1 MAKLKDDHI
10 KWVLEMDAK
19 GVQSELVTISA
30 KSKELEADNRRLAAE
45 YKEAAKQMKETRE
58 ELAKLTKA
66 GKEDSDQ
73 FRELEATLESVS
85 AEMTDYKRKMVENNR
100 VIEQNKKVADEMVR
114 TLKVEDMTMEQLKKR
129 AAELQ
134 KQFESTSKSTHP
146 EAYAELEKQLNSVRG
161 RISELDTGS
170 KETEKSFSF
179 FSSSATK
186 GAAMFTAAIV
196 VAKKG
201 FNEFKDLMLSNKAT
215 GESFQAELD
224 GISNALSYVQT
235 AIANMDFSNFF
246 DNVKEANRV
255 GREMSIMLAEL
266 FERTNSFKLTSAVE
280 KAEIEELKTQL
291 RDVTLSEKERLEI
304 GNQIIERTKTLAA
317 EEKEIASQ
325 KAIATKELLR
335 SQTQLTD
342 AEMDYIVSNY
352 NANRDAIQSANKIIE
367 LEQKRALFKNAT
379 NQTEVMM
386 NAQATQALN
395 DEINALKNSATF
407 SEIAYVSM
415 KKYSQA
421 NNELIKQY
429 VDAAEQV
436 LQIDINTNREL
447 RRTETMMSR
456 LTKSSNKD
464 TSEQKER
471 KELEKQKKALNEML
485 ETLEAAHNKKM
496 SGIRKEYIDGEI
508 KSDSDYKRRLFAQ
521 EQAYYLLRETAL
533 EEFITETTKA
543 EVKTDID
550 KKISESQDNRLKKEV
565 EFQRNLEKIILNANP
580 RERERREYEERLI
593 SVGLYDAAILKEKG
607 ESGEALLELTE
618 EQKAALELL
627 EKQHQG
633 NIFKIG
639 QEEENRKKAQSE
651 KEFEEQFKAR
661 KDEMQLELN
670 ELMVRAQT
678 LRGGESFDAEMAVH
692 MQRLKMINEEIQARK
707 NAGLEVSKQL
717 EQVGRV
723 ETQLT
728 GTIQKETAKRSATY
742 NKYSTQLGT
751 AMGEFLSG
759 QKTALDAFGN
769 AMLDILFD
777 VLTQIINQKIIEAT
791 AVAIAEQAKAAA
803 IASAMPDSVASFG
816 VSGAVRTA
824 AIGAIIMGALQAAKA
839 TLKGLIGK
847 KSTSDNSSSSGST
860 SERVYSGGY
869 AEGGHHGGYTGSGGK
884 YDIKGHFS
892 DGQPYHADEYIIPK
906 EVLHRPDVVPIVRH
920 LESIRRQNSNRNPLP
935 EGFAEGGAHTDG
947 QLSRDNDAI
956 QLLQMI
962 YPLLGRL
969 SDVMEEVRDK
979 KLELNYYEF
988 ERTQDIVER
997 ARSGARKR

>member
-1 MAKLKDDHI
+1 MAKLRDDQI
-10 KWVLEMDAK
+10 QWILSLDAK
-19 GVQSELVTISA
+19 GVQGELVNLSSST
-30 KSKELEADNRRLAAE
+30 KQLEADNRRLAVE

-58 ELAKLTKA
+58 ELAKLTRA

-129 AAELQ
+129 AADLQ
-134 KQFESTSKSTHP
+134 KQFEATSKSTHP

-179 FSSSATK
+179 FSSSAAK
-186 GAAMFTAAIV
+186 GAAIFTAAIV

-255 GREMSIMLAEL
+255 GREMSIILAEL
-266 FERTNSFKLTSAVE
+266 FERTNSFKLTSALD

-291 RDVTLSEKERLEI
+291 RDVTLTEKERLAI
-304 GNQIIERTKTLAA
+304 GNEIITRTKVLAA

-325 KAIATKELLR
+325 KATATKELLR

-342 AEMDYIVSNY
+342 AEMDYIVTNY

-386 NAQATQALN
+386 NAQATAALN
-395 DEINALKNSATF
+395 EEINALKNSATF

-464 TSEQKER
+464 TSEQRER
-471 KELEKQKKALNEML
+471 KELEKQKKALNQML
-485 ETLEAAHNKKM
+485 ETLEATHHKKM
-496 SGIRKEYIDGEI
+496 SDIRKDYVEGEI
-508 KSDSDYKRRLFAQ
+508 KSESDYKLKLFAQ

-533 EEFITETTKA
+533 EEFITDTTKA
-543 EVKTDID
+543 ELKTDIN
-550 KKISESQDNRLKKEV
+550 KKIFESQDNRLKKEV

-580 RERERREYEERLI
+580 REKERRDYEERLI
-593 SVGLYDAAILKEKG
+593 SVGLFDAAILKEKG
-607 ESGEALLELTE
+607 ESGEALLKLTE
-618 EQKAALELL
+618 EQREALELL
-627 EKQHQG
+627 EKQHKA
-633 NIFKIG
+633 NLFKIE
-639 QEEENRKKAQSE
+639 QEEANRKKAQSE
-651 KEFEEQFKAR
+651 KEFEEQFKTR
-661 KDEMQLELN
+661 KDELQLELN
-670 ELMVRAQT
+670 ELMVQAQT
-678 LRGGESFDAEMAVH
+678 LKGDSYEAEMAVH
-692 MQRLKMINEEIQARK
+692 MKRLQMISEEIEARK
-707 NAGLEVSKQL
+707 SAGLEVTKQL
-717 EQVGRV
+717 QSVGRI

-728 GTIQKETAKRSATY
+728 ATIQKETAKRAATY
-742 NKYSTQLGT
+742 NKYSTTLGT
-751 AMGEFLSG
+751 AMGDFLSG

-777 VLTQIINQKIIEAT
+777 VLTQIVNQKIIEAT

-803 IASAMPDSVASFG
+803 IASAMPDSVATFG

-847 KSTSDNSSSSGST
+847 KSSSSTSNTGSVG
-860 SERVYSGGY
+860 ERVYSGGY
-869 AEGGHHGGYTGSGGK
+869 AEGGHHGGYTGPGGK
-884 YDIKGHFS
+884 YDVKGHFS

-906 EVLHRPDVVPIVRH
+906 FVLHKPGVPSIVRH
-920 LESIRRQNSNRNPLP
+920 LESIRRQDTNRNPLP
-935 EGFAEGGAHTDG
+935 EGFAEGGLHSDG
-947 QLSRDNDAI
+947 QSSGDNDTI
-956 QLLQMI
+956 QFLQMM
-962 YPLLGRL
+962 YPVLNELIVVL
-969 SDVMEEVRDK
+969 SEVRDK
-979 KLELNYYEF
+979 EFEINYYKF
-988 ERTQDIVER
+988 ERAQTIVER